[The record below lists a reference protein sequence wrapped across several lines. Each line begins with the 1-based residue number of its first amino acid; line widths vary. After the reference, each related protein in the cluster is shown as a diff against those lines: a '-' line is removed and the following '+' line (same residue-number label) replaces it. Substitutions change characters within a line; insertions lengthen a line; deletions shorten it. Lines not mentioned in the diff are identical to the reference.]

1 MGPGAVEHDSQGT
14 YRPDV
19 PKSKE
24 NHGYVRLNFDFLKKI
39 QPSLEVSSGARDKYS
54 RSKKIIASVMYRA
67 AAFAAVLFALVSLF
81 PRQAVGIFTADGF
94 LTLYTPDGSGEL
106 QPDLFVGDSCGLF
119 RLIIGKIRSVSSKVL
134 PAFSSGYDRSSSSV
148 TRFSIKDRKS

>member
-1 MGPGAVEHDSQGT
+1 MNLLDLRRHCFFVAADGIKDQLIT
-14 YRPDV
+14 FPD
-19 PKSKE
+19 
-24 NHGYVRLNFDFLKKI
+24 
-39 QPSLEVSSGARDKYS
+39 
-54 RSKKIIASVMYRA
+54 
-67 AAFAAVLFALVSLF
+67 
-81 PRQAVGIFTADGF
+81 TADGF